1 MMTDSAIID
10 RITEIL
16 SKPYWTTII
25 DALRPDD
32 TLTIDI
38 SNQLWGDLF
47 LENEEGFQELAK
59 EAVFAV
65 KGQRFTGVDIKSV
78 FKRLEI
84 KLISDAEIQMNDI
97 NSTVEGQTIAFTAI
111 IIAAQSPKT
120 FIKAATVMC
129 PNCFSTD
136 RIESGFDRK
145 LRPLTCFKS
154 SCRGQKMETQKTNL
168 ETEDIQTVFLQQPLE
183 HAVKNSPIILH
194 AKVVGKQVG
203 TSFVGQKKQVVGIFR
218 SDIDNQKKD
227 SENDVFIDVI
237 SMTDTEDVDEIFP
250 TEIEEREIRAEA
262 TQETFINKLIDS
274 YAPHIYG
281 MEDVKLS
288 CILQLVGG
296 VDSKKRSDIN
306 ILLVGDPSMAKS
318 EILKYGNNVTQKS
331 IYTSGKGTTSAGL
344 TIGMVKLSDGTMIAQ
359 AGVLPL
365 CSNGYAYIDEFDKMN
380 KDDRTAMHEAME
392 QQTVSIAKAGV
403 NLTLDAKT
411 SILAAANP
419 KFGNYDDSLAL
430 MDNINIPSPLLSRFD
445 LIWLIKDK
453 VSQMEDKQKADHIL
467 DSFTNT
473 DVDKTC
479 RFTETEL
486 TAFINLAKK
495 EQPTLDKGVRDE
507 IITIYQKLRQSSN
520 TQFTVGIR
528 QLEALI
534 RLSMAHAKLKFKPVV
549 DIDDVTVIKEL
560 LISMYLNFDI
570 DLKAG
575 GTQSKL
581 FTTGRMTKE
590 QTYHQI
596 WQECADSEGKVDIT
610 EFMKKLEEKG
620 VTNLEATKL
629 FHRWENTNTIK
640 LMADGTY
647 KKTK

>member
-1 MMTDSAIID
+1 MTSTDSAIVD
-10 RITEIL
+10 RLTEIF
-16 SKPYWTTII
+16 SMPYWTNVI
-25 DALRPDD
+25 DSLRPDD
-32 TLTIDI
+32 SMTIDI
-38 SNQLWGDLF
+38 SNQMFGDIF
-47 LENEEGFQELAK
+47 LENEQDFKELAK
-59 EAVFAV
+59 QAVLGV
-65 KGQRFTGVDIKSV
+65 KQQKLAGLKVSDVLKRFEV
-78 FKRLEI
+78 
-84 KLISDAEIQMNDI
+84 KLVSDDEIQMNQI
-97 NSTVEGQTIAFTAI
+97 NSTVEGQTIAFTSVVI
-111 IIAAQSPKT
+111 GAAPAKT
-120 FIKAATVMC
+120 FTQMCDAMC
-129 PNCFSTD
+129 PNCYTTV
-136 RIESGFDRK
+136 RLKAGFDRK
-145 LRPLTCFKS
+145 IHTLQCARS
-154 SCRGQKMETQKTNL
+154 SCRGTKMEIQKTNL
-168 ETEDIQTVFLQQPLE
+168 QTEDIQTIILQQPLE
-183 HAVKNSPIILH
+183 DAVKNSPIAH
-194 AKVVGKQVG
+194 TEKVVGKQVG
-203 TSFVGQKKQVVGIFR
+203 TSYVGQRKQVVGIFR

-227 SENDVFIDVI
+227 ENDVYIDVI
-237 SMTDTEDVDEIFP
+237 SQTDADDVDEILP
-250 TEIEEREIRAEA
+250 TDVEEREIRAEA
-262 TQETFINKLIDS
+262 GQETFVKKLIDS

-296 VDSKKRSDIN
+296 VDSKKRADIN

-318 EILKYGNNVTQKS
+318 ELLKYGNTVTQKS

-365 CSNGYAYIDEFDKMN
+365 CNKGYAYIDEFDKMN
-380 KDDRTAMHEAME
+380 KDDRTAMHAAME

-467 DSFTNT
+467 DGFTNT

-479 RFTETEL
+479 RFTEREL
-486 TAFINLAKK
+486 TAFVNLAKK
-495 EQPTLDKGVRDE
+495 EEPILDKNVRDE
-507 IITIYQKLRQSSN
+507 IIAIYQKLRQASN

-549 DIDDVTVIKEL
+549 DIEDVTVIKEL

-581 FTTGRMTKE
+581 FTTGRMSKE

-596 WQECADSEGKVDIT
+596 WQESADSEGKVDIT

>member
-1 MMTDSAIID
+1 MMTESAIVD
-10 RITEIL
+10 RISEIF
-16 SKPYWTTII
+16 STPYWTTII

-32 TLTIDI
+32 ALTIDI
-38 SNQLWGDLF
+38 SNQLWGDIF
-47 LENEEGFQELAK
+47 LENEENFQELAK
-59 EAVFAV
+59 QAVLIIKA
-65 KGQRFTGVDIKSV
+65 QRLTGIDVKSV

-84 KLISDAEIQMNDI
+84 KLISDAEIRMNDI
-97 NSTVEGQTIAFTAI
+97 NSTVEGQTIAFTSI
-111 IIAAQSPKT
+111 IIAAQPAKT
-120 FIKAATVMC
+120 FVKAATVMC
-129 PNCFSTD
+129 PNCFSTE

-145 LRPLTCFKS
+145 LRPLACFKS

-168 ETEDIQTVFLQQPLE
+168 ETEDIQTVILQQPLE
-183 HAVKNSPIILH
+183 VAIKNSPISH
-194 AKVVGKQVG
+194 YAKVVGKQVG
-203 TSFVGQKKQVVGIFR
+203 SSYVGQRKQVVGIFR

-227 SENDVFIDVI
+227 ENDVFIDVI
-237 SMTDTEDVDEIFP
+237 SLTDTDDVDEILP
-250 TEIEEREIRAEA
+250 TEAEEKIIRAEA
-262 TQETFINKLIDS
+262 TQETFIKKLIDS

-281 MEDVKLS
+281 MEDVKMS

-296 VDSKKRSDIN
+296 VDSKKRADIN

-318 EILKYGNNVTQKS
+318 ELLKFGNNVTQKS

-365 CSNGYAYIDEFDKMN
+365 CNNGYAYIDEFDKMN

-453 VSQMEDKQKADHIL
+453 VSQIEDKRKADHIL
-467 DSFTNT
+467 DGFTNKE
-473 DVDKTC
+473 VDKTC
-479 RFTETEL
+479 RFTEREL
-486 TAFINLAKK
+486 TAFVNLAKK
-495 EQPTLDKGVRDE
+495 ERPVLDKSVRDE
-507 IITIYQKLRQSSN
+507 IIAIYQKLRQASN

-534 RLSMAHAKLKFKPVV
+534 RLSMAHAKLKFKPIV
-549 DIDDVTVIKEL
+549 DIDDVTVIKNL
-560 LISMYLNFDI
+560 LVSMYLNFDI

-581 FTTGRMTKE
+581 FTTGRMSKE

-596 WQECADSEGKVDIT
+596 WQECADSDGKVNTT
-610 EFMKKLEEKG
+610 EFMRKLEEHG
-620 VTNLEATKL
+620 VSNLDATKL

>member
-1 MMTDSAIID
+1 MMTDSAIVD
-10 RITEIL
+10 RLTEVF
-16 SKPYWTTII
+16 SMPYWTTII
-25 DALRPDD
+25 DSFRPDD
-32 TLTIDI
+32 TMTIDI
-38 SNQLWGDLF
+38 SNQLFGDLF
-47 LENEEGFQELAK
+47 LENEEDFKELAK
-59 EAVFAV
+59 QAVLAV
-65 KGQRFTGVDIKSV
+65 KQQKLIGLRVSEVFNRF
-78 FKRLEI
+78 EI
-84 KLISDAEIQMNDI
+84 KLVSDDEIQMNKI
-97 NSTVEGQTIAFTAI
+97 NSTVEGQTIAFTSVVIGAVP
-111 IIAAQSPKT
+111 PKT
-120 FIKAATVMC
+120 FTKYCDAMC
-129 PNCFSTD
+129 PNCYTTV
-136 RIESGFDRK
+136 RLKAGFDRK
-145 LRPLTCFKS
+145 IHTLQCARST
-154 SCRGQKMETQKTNL
+154 CRGTKMEIQKTNL
-168 ETEDIQTVFLQQPLE
+168 ETEDIQTVVLQQPLE
-183 HAVKNSPIILH
+183 DAVKNSPIAH
-194 AKVVGKQVG
+194 TAKVVGKQVG
-203 TSFVGQKKQVVGIFR
+203 SSYVGQRKKVLGIFR
-218 SDIDNQKKD
+218 SDIDQKKD
-227 SENDVFIDVI
+227 ENDVFIDVI
-237 SMTDTEDVDEIFP
+237 SMTDTDDVDEILP
-250 TEIEEREIRAEA
+250 TEVEEKEIRVEA
-262 TQETFINKLIDS
+262 TQETFVKKLIDS

-296 VDSKKRSDIN
+296 VKSKKRADIN

-318 EILKYGNNVTQKS
+318 ELLKYGNSVTQKS

-344 TIGMVKLSDGTMIAQ
+344 TIGMVKLADGTMIAQ

-365 CSNGYAYIDEFDKMN
+365 CNNGYAYIDEFDKMN

-453 VSQMEDKQKADHIL
+453 VSQIEDKAKADHIL
-467 DSFTNT
+467 DGFTNKEA
-473 DVDKTC
+473 DKTC
-479 RFTETEL
+479 RFTEREL
-486 TAFINLAKK
+486 TAFVNLAKK
-495 EQPTLDKGVRDE
+495 EQPVLDKGVRDE
-507 IITIYQKLRQSSN
+507 IIAIYQKLRQASN
-520 TQFTVGIR
+520 MQFTVGIR

-534 RLSMAHAKLKFKPVV
+534 RLSMAHAKLKFKPIV
-549 DIDDVTVIKEL
+549 DLDDVTVIKEL
-560 LISMYLNFDI
+560 LISMYMNFDI

-581 FTTGRMTKE
+581 FTTGRASKE

-620 VTNLEATKL
+620 VTNLDATKL

>member
-1 MMTDSAIID
+1 MTNSAIVD
-10 RITEIL
+10 RLTEIF
-16 SKPYWTTII
+16 SVPKWTQII

-38 SNQLWGDLF
+38 SNQIFGDVF
-47 LENEEGFQELAK
+47 LENEEDFKELAK
-59 EAVFAV
+59 QAVLAV
-65 KGQRFTGVDIKSV
+65 KQQKLIGLRVSEVFNRF
-78 FKRLEI
+78 EI
-84 KLISDAEIQMNDI
+84 KLVSDDEIQMNKI
-97 NSTVEGQTIAFTAI
+97 NSTVEGQTIAFTSVVIGAVP
-111 IIAAQSPKT
+111 PKT
-120 FIKAATVMC
+120 FTKYCDAMC
-129 PNCFSTD
+129 PNCYTTV
-136 RIESGFDRK
+136 RLKAGFDRK
-145 LRPLTCFKS
+145 IHTLQCARS
-154 SCRGQKMETQKTNL
+154 SCRGTKMEIQKTNL
-168 ETEDIQTVFLQQPLE
+168 ETEDIQTVVLQQPLE
-183 HAVKNSPIILH
+183 DAVKNSPIAH
-194 AKVVGKQVG
+194 TAKVVGKQVG
-203 TSFVGQKKQVVGIFR
+203 SSYVGQRKKVLGIFR
-218 SDIDNQKKD
+218 SDIDQKKD
-227 SENDVFIDVI
+227 ENDVFIDVI
-237 SMTDTEDVDEIFP
+237 SMTDTDDVDEILP
-250 TEIEEREIRAEA
+250 TEVEEKEIRVEA
-262 TQETFINKLIDS
+262 TQETFVKKLIDS

-296 VDSKKRSDIN
+296 VKSKKRADIN

-318 EILKYGNNVTQKS
+318 ELLKYGNSVTQKS

-344 TIGMVKLSDGTMIAQ
+344 TIGMVKLADGTMIAQ

-365 CSNGYAYIDEFDKMN
+365 CNNGYAYIDEFDKMN

-453 VSQMEDKQKADHIL
+453 VSQIEDKAKADHIL
-467 DSFTNT
+467 DGFTNKEA
-473 DVDKTC
+473 DKTC
-479 RFTETEL
+479 RFTEREL
-486 TAFINLAKK
+486 TAFVNLAKK
-495 EQPTLDKGVRDE
+495 EQPVLDKGVRDE
-507 IITIYQKLRQSSN
+507 IIAIYQKLRQASN
-520 TQFTVGIR
+520 MQFTVGIR

-534 RLSMAHAKLKFKPVV
+534 RLSMAHAKLKFKPIV

-560 LISMYLNFDI
+560 LISMYMNFDI

-581 FTTGRMTKE
+581 FTTGRASKE

-596 WQECADSEGKVDIT
+596 WAECADSNGKVDTT
-610 EFMKKLEEKG
+610 EFMKKLEERG
-620 VTNLEATKL
+620 VSNLDATKL

>member
-1 MMTDSAIID
+1 VYID
-10 RITEIL
+10 VVSL
-16 SKPYWTTII
+16 S
-25 DALRPDD
+25 D
-32 TLTIDI
+32 
-38 SNQLWGDLF
+38 
-47 LENEEGFQELAK
+47 
-59 EAVFAV
+59 
-65 KGQRFTGVDIKSV
+65 
-78 FKRLEI
+78 
-84 KLISDAEIQMNDI
+84 
-97 NSTVEGQTIAFTAI
+97 
-111 IIAAQSPKT
+111 
-120 FIKAATVMC
+120 
-129 PNCFSTD
+129 
-136 RIESGFDRK
+136 
-145 LRPLTCFKS
+145 
-154 SCRGQKMETQKTNL
+154 
-168 ETEDIQTVFLQQPLE
+168 TEDI
-183 HAVKNSPIILH
+183 
-194 AKVVGKQVG
+194 
-203 TSFVGQKKQVVGIFR
+203 
-218 SDIDNQKKD
+218 
-227 SENDVFIDVI
+227 
-237 SMTDTEDVDEIFP
+237 DEILP
-250 TEIEEREIRAEA
+250 TGAEEREIRAEA
-262 TQETFINKLIDS
+262 IQETFIKKLIDS

-296 VDSKKRSDIN
+296 VESKKRADIN

-318 EILKYGNNVTQKS
+318 ELLKYGNSVTQKS

-365 CSNGYAYIDEFDKMN
+365 CNNGYAYIDEFDKMN

-453 VSQMEDKQKADHIL
+453 VSQIEDKQKADHIL
-467 DSFTNT
+467 DGFTNKEA
-473 DVDKTC
+473 DKTC
-479 RFTETEL
+479 RFTEREL
-486 TAFINLAKK
+486 TAFVNLAKK
-495 EQPTLDKGVRDE
+495 EEPVLDKGVRDE
-507 IITIYQKLRQSSN
+507 IIAIYQKLRQASN

-581 FTTGRMTKE
+581 FTTGRASKE

-596 WQECADSEGKVDIT
+596 WQECSDSEGKVDIT

-620 VTNLEATKL
+620 VSNLDATKL

>member
-1 MMTDSAIID
+1 MTESLLVDKIVEEFS
-10 RITEIL
+10 
-16 SKPYWTTII
+16 SVKWTQII
-25 DALRPDD
+25 DAIRPDD
-32 TLTIDI
+32 IMTIDI
-38 SNQLWGDLF
+38 SKEPWGDIYF
-47 LENEEGFQELAK
+47 ENQDNFKELAK
-59 EAVFAV
+59 KAFLIV
-65 KGQRFTGVDIKSV
+65 KAERLVGIRVAKL
-78 FKRLEI
+78 FKRFEI
-84 KLISDAEIQMNDI
+84 RIVSDDEMQMQNI
-97 NSTVEGQTIAFTAI
+97 NSTVEGQTVSFTSI
-111 IIAAQSPKT
+111 VVGQTPSKT
-120 FIKAATVMC
+120 FVKEGDVVC
-129 PNCFSTD
+129 PNCFSTE
-136 RIESGFDRK
+136 RVHAGLDRK
-145 LRPLTCFKS
+145 LHSLTCFKS
-154 SCRGQKMETQKTNL
+154 SCRGAKMEIQKTNL
-168 ETEDIQTVFLQQPLE
+168 KTEDIQTIVLQQPLE
-183 HAVKNSPIILH
+183 DAVKNSPMVRL
-194 AKVVGKQVG
+194 AKVVGKQVN
-203 TSFVGQKKQVVGIFR
+203 TSFVGQRKRVVGIFR

-227 SENDVFIDVI
+227 ENDVYIDVV
-237 SMTDTEDVDEIFP
+237 SLSDTEDIDEVLP
-250 TEIEEREIRAEA
+250 TEAEEREIRVEA
-262 TQETFINKLIDS
+262 TQETFVKKLIDS

-296 VDSKKRSDIN
+296 VDSKKRADIN

-318 EILKYGNNVTQKS
+318 ELLKYGNMVTQKS

-344 TIGMVKLSDGTMIAQ
+344 TIGMVKLADGTMIAQ

-365 CSNGYAYIDEFDKMN
+365 CNNGYAYIDEFDKMN

-453 VSQMEDKQKADHIL
+453 VSQIEDKQKADHIL
-467 DSFTNT
+467 DGFTNKE
-473 DVDKTC
+473 VDKTC
-479 RFTETEL
+479 RFTEREL
-486 TAFINLAKK
+486 TAFVNLAKK
-495 EQPTLDKGVRDE
+495 EEPVLDKNVRDE
-507 IITIYQKLRQSSN
+507 IIAIYQKLRQASN

-549 DIDDVTVIKEL
+549 GIEDVNVIKEL
-560 LISMYLNFDI
+560 LISMYKNFDI

-581 FTTGRMTKE
+581 FTTGRMSKE
-590 QTYHQI
+590 QIYHQI
-596 WQECADSEGKVDIT
+596 WQECESSEGKVDIT
-610 EFMKKLEEKG
+610 EFMRKLEEKG
-620 VTNLEATKL
+620 VSNLEATKL